1 MPRSVSP
8 TPPASTMTHTSRIPR
23 WRVLAAVAAASLVVG
38 ALVAVTAAGQGA
50 ERPKAAE
57 TLKLVLELDRFA
69 DARHDLDPQGDSPG
83 DQVFSDD
90 AVFDSRNRKRV
101 GRLLTLRSFQEGHRV
116 LVSGALRLGDGTIT
130 LAGVLVNGAPD
141 LAVTGGTRAYAGAR
155 GTYHQSTKP
164 IVAIVGDQPGR
175 YALEVMFR
183 P

>member
-1 MPRSVSP
+1 
-8 TPPASTMTHTSRIPR
+8 MTHASRIPR
-23 WRVLAAVAAASLVVG
+23 WRVLAAIVAASLIVG
-38 ALVAVTAAGQGA
+38 ALVALTAAGQGA

-57 TLKLVLELDRFA
+57 TLKLVLELNRFA

-90 AVFDSRNRKRV
+90 AVLDSRNRRRV

-130 LAGVLVNGAPD
+130 LAGVLVNGAAD
-141 LAVTGGTRAYAGAR
+141 IAVTGGTRAYAGAR
-155 GTYHQSTKP
+155 GTYHQGTKP
-164 IVAIVGDQPGR
+164 IVPIVGDQPGR
-175 YALEVMFR
+175 YALEVMFG